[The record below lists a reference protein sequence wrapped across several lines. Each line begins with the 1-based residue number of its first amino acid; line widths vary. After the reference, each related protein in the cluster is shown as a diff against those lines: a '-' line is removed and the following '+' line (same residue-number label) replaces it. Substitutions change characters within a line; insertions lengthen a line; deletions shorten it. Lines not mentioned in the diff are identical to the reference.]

1 MIVHVFK
8 SIKTRQAVISRINKK
23 EIVDKKHFRMHRKL
37 NTFRQVPLQTP
48 RTLADYNQTNNEF
61 TPVPTLTE
69 INQAT
74 DCEKSS
80 EKYIDVIMNSQY
92 YFSSVKRF

>member
-37 NTFRQVPLQTP
+37 
-48 RTLADYNQTNNEF
+48 DYF
-61 TPVPTLTE
+61 
-69 INQAT
+69 
-74 DCEKSS
+74 
-80 EKYIDVIMNSQY
+80 
-92 YFSSVKRF
+92 